1 MYLLCFGLAFN
12 YSTPSAPCVFV
23 CVCIC
28 MYAAVIL
35 VLCLALLS
43 KTCKGKQN
51 KTKQNKTKQEKGTE
65 DTFSHKKK
73 RWGSILSFQALFAS
87 SSVWHSSEKFT
98 FLTFLLLE
106 TEKCVVNATSS
117 ELGPQLFIWRSSQH
131 LPCTVYR
138 TKLRFGDNGLSPCAA
153 GHSIYDAL
161 LSLYD
166 LHSGNGCTNVAQ
178 LLHWWLQ
185 FMSDSLRR
193 TRIKDP
199 LIG

>member
-1 MYLLCFGLAFN
+1 MYVCCCN
-12 YSTPSAPCVFV
+12 SSIVPCTP
-23 CVCIC
+23 
-28 MYAAVIL
+28 L
-35 VLCLALLS
+35 QDLQG
-43 KTCKGKQN
+43 KTKQNKTKQN